1 MTVDVK
7 TLVAPEGGELPSDEE
22 LAAME
27 AAELAAAAPPESANA
42 ESAEAESEELVPTAA
57 EVAQE
62 LPDDEFDRAAN
73 TALEQNQI

>member
-1 MTVDVK
+1 M
-7 TLVAPEGGELPSDEE
+7 EGRPCCCSTRPGCFSTIPCS
-22 LAAME
+22 
-27 AAELAAAAPPESANA
+27 PPESANA